1 MQIVHGKNKMNETK
15 TVGCWTYLESREVLL
30 HVAPAE
36 EPHLV
41 VRFVVVELYRIGVC
55 ADGLQR

>member
-1 MQIVHGKNKMNETK
+1 MQIVHGKNKIKLTK
-15 TVGCWTYLESREVLL
+15 TVGCWTYLESGEVLL

-41 VRFVVVELYRIGVC
+41 VRFVIVELDRIGVC
-55 ADGLQR
+55 ADSLQR